1 MLLLQV
7 VARGDG
13 LVARGLLL
21 DAHEACTELREV
33 RHALAALERVQP
45 LLLHRAACPGRWSA
59 GHEGEQRCARG
70 RLKHQPLVPLVAV
83 VSTEPLLVRVR
94 LGLGSG
100 SGLGLGLHRLRVKR
114 LVP

>member
-45 LLLHRAACPGRWSA
+45 LLLHRAACRGRWSA

-83 VSTEPLLVRVR
+83 VDTRPLQLTRPGRDFTMIPLADLPVND
-94 LGLGSG
+94 
-100 SGLGLGLHRLRVKR
+100 
-114 LVP
+114 

>member
-1 MLLLQV
+1 MLFMLILIIMLWMFMLLLQV
-7 VARGDG
+7 IARGDG

-83 VSTEPLLVRVR
+83 VSLKKKLR
-94 LGLGSG
+94 LRLR
-100 SGLGLGLHRLRVKR
+100 LRLRV
-114 LVP
+114 LTL